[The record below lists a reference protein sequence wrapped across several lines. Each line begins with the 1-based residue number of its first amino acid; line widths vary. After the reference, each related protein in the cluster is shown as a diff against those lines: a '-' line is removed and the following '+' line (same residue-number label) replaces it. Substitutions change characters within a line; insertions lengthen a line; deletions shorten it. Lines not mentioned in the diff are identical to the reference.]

1 MENRRPKIWIMVL
14 VFLAVAALM
23 YTFAGASSLKDT
35 ANKAEFTQKT
45 VYGDASAAEGV
56 SVTYTNIVGAN
67 RQVKWT
73 TDLNIKGGKVDLEL
87 DHEYSDNVY
96 GQPGEPFRDRIEIYP
111 DLDDVPEL
119 EALAKAAARDLKVY
133 ERTEITIDLSK
144 YLEYI
149 PVTAQYAV
157 GQLSYSVR
165 MDDPAR
171 RALNGLFRIKT
182 PDDVKVKLNVYRNT
196 DVEGEV
202 ACNYDVSQ
210 IEESTGIFNYR
221 VIASGPYIDGAFYIY
236 DYHTYR
242 PYRYAPSALEPPDD
256 GSNPY
261 KIYRIPARSEK
272 VDGTPWYTLDV
283 DKTTVISEFEQSHK
297 PIQAEQTA
305 DGSKVMILGTAEDRF
320 KAYVVELKDGG
331 RAQTL
336 DLCAAGPYK
345 DAVQMHY
352 DVFFKD
358 DYFVL
363 NNMEEGYYAV
373 YPKGNDY
380 AVFHAPTDGK
390 IEDSE
395 LARFRQHSWDQK
407 PYDVSFENGRLVAA
421 GFAGEKSEFVSV
433 DGQVFPS
440 IAGDSICLAVYTK
453 DGLQYFIRYTS
464 TLFDLQAPLISD
476 YACSVE
482 IH

>member
-1 MENRRPKIWIMVL
+1 MENRRPKIWIL
-14 VFLAVAALM
+14 VLAVLTAAALV

-73 TDLNIKGGKVDLEL
+73 TDLTVNGGKVDPEL
-87 DHEYSDNVY
+87 NHKYLDNEY
-96 GQPGEPFRDRIEIYP
+96 GQSGEPFRDRIEIYP
-111 DLDDVPEL
+111 DLNDVPEL
-119 EALAKAAARDLKVY
+119 KVLAKEAARGLKVY
-133 ERTEITIDLSK
+133 ERTEITIDLSE

-157 GQLSYSVR
+157 GQLSYSIR
-165 MDDPAR
+165 LDDPAR
-171 RALNGLFRIKT
+171 RALSGMFRIKT
-182 PDDVKVKLNVYRNT
+182 PDDVKVTLNVYRNP
-196 DVEGEV
+196 DAQGEV
-202 ACNYDVSQ
+202 ACNYDVWQ
-210 IEESTGIFNYR
+210 IEESSGVFNYG
-221 VIASGPYIDGAFYIY
+221 VIASGPYVDGAFYIFDY
-236 DYHTYR
+236 DAYR
-242 PYRYAPSALEPPDD
+242 PYRYAPGVLEPSAD

-261 KIYRIPARSEK
+261 KIYRIPAKSET
-272 VDGTPWYTLDV
+272 VDEMPRYTLDV
-283 DKTTVISEFEQSHK
+283 DKATVIGEFEQSHK
-297 PIQAEQTA
+297 PIQAAQTA

-320 KAYVVELKDGG
+320 KAYVVDLKDGG

-390 IEDSE
+390 AEASE
-395 LARFRQHSWDQK
+395 LARFRQQYWDQK
-407 PYDVSFENGRLVAA
+407 PYDVTFENGRLVAA
-421 GFAGEKSEFVSV
+421 GFAGERTENVV
-433 DGQVFPS
+433 DGQVYPYM
-440 IAGDSICLAVYTK
+440 IGDSICLAVYTK
-453 DGLQYFIRYTS
+453 DGLQYFTRYAS
-464 TLFDLQAPLISD
+464 TLYDMQYHLIGDHS
-476 YACSVE
+476 CSVE